1 MIDLDHLEQYRE
13 NNRIEAKKAMGG
25 LPKSLWETYS
35 AFANTMG
42 GLLLLGVEEL
52 PDKSLHALELPAPQ
66 RLAEEF
72 WEIVNDPNRVSTN
85 ILSRGSLSIEETGGG
100 RILVIRVPRAQRTD
114 RPIYIEGDPMW
125 GTYRRSGEGD
135 YRCTPEEV
143 RAMQRDAAVKTQDM
157 TLLEDVSLDVLDRNS
172 LYRYRARM
180 EACRPGHISQQD
192 SDNEFLRW
200 IGAADRGP
208 DQKLHPTVAGLLMF
222 GREPAIRQV
231 FPNYQLDY
239 REQAVPGG
247 PWTGRLLSSS
257 GTWSGGLYDFY
268 CGVSR
273 RLDRGLSQE
282 PVRNALREALAN
294 CLDNAD
300 FHSRQGVEIT
310 RRPDNITFI
319 NPGGFRIGLPEALSG
334 GISDPRNSALT
345 RMLNLIDVG
354 TGTGRGLPNIYNV
367 WNAQGWPPPVIRE
380 QFDPERITLTLSMS
394 AGLVVPVSSA
404 LQVPAPA
411 QDAVQKAAIVEHL
424 TNYSRA
430 SSAELAALLG
440 VSRARACILLNQ
452 LAEQQIVVPLEE
464 SNQRFYRLKR

>member
-72 WEIVNDPNRVSTN
+72 WEIVNDPNRVSAN

-180 EACRPGHISQQD
+180 EVCRPGHISQQD

-394 AGLVVPVSSA
+394 AGLTVPG
-404 LQVPAPA
+404 P
-411 QDAVQKAAIVEHL
+411 
-424 TNYSRA
+424 
-430 SSAELAALLG
+430 
-440 VSRARACILLNQ
+440 
-452 LAEQQIVVPLEE
+452 EQEQ
-464 SNQRFYRLKR
+464 RLKTGRLEPGLQREAGRKPPMQGRKGSCAVR

>member
-72 WEIVNDPNRVSTN
+72 WEIVNDPNRVSAN

-180 EACRPGHISQQD
+180 EACRPGHTSQQD

-231 FPNYQLDY
+231 FPN
-239 REQAVPGG
+239 
-247 PWTGRLLSSS
+247 
-257 GTWSGGLYDFY
+257 
-268 CGVSR
+268 
-273 RLDRGLSQE
+273 
-282 PVRNALREALAN
+282 
-294 CLDNAD
+294 
-300 FHSRQGVEIT
+300 
-310 RRPDNITFI
+310 
-319 NPGGFRIGLPEALSG
+319 
-334 GISDPRNSALT
+334 
-345 RMLNLIDVG
+345 
-354 TGTGRGLPNIYNV
+354 
-367 WNAQGWPPPVIRE
+367 
-380 QFDPERITLTLSMS
+380 
-394 AGLVVPVSSA
+394 
-404 LQVPAPA
+404 
-411 QDAVQKAAIVEHL
+411 
-424 TNYSRA
+424 
-430 SSAELAALLG
+430 
-440 VSRARACILLNQ
+440 
-452 LAEQQIVVPLEE
+452 
-464 SNQRFYRLKR
+464 